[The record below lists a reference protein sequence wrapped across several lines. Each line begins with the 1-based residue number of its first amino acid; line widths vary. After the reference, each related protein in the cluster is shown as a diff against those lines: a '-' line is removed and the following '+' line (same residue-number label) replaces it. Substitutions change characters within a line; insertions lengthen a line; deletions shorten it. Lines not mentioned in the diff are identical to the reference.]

1 MIKRDFWIKK
11 IESAWL
17 DRTLIW
23 LSGVRRVGKTSLC
36 QSLEDV
42 EYYNCELPRV
52 QDALTDPEQFYL
64 NKQGKRIILDEIHV
78 LKNPSIVLKIAAD
91 HFPETKVI
99 ATGSS
104 TLGAQKKFSDTLAGR
119 KNNIVLPS
127 MLIQESALFG
137 NDDLPHR
144 FLFGGLPSFFM
155 RKSLPEEHY
164 AEWFSSYFARD
175 VRVLYTVSS
184 EESFIKFVKLI
195 LAQSGSIFD
204 ATRFSHECEVSRP
217 TIVKYLHIAEQ
228 TYVAKIVR
236 PFSNRS
242 ATEIISAPKV
252 YGFDTGF
259 VCYAKG
265 LEALSDVHY
274 GDLWEHIVL
283 NTIFGMHQ
291 NISIK
296 YWRDKRGHEIDF
308 VLQKNRN
315 IEPIAV
321 ECKWNH
327 RSFSPINLKAFRNR
341 HPKGRNFVVAPD
353 IVEPFDK
360 RYDDLVVTFVTLE
373 QLNNYL

>member
-1 MIKRDFWIKK
+1 MIRRDFWISK

-17 DRTLIW
+17 DRTIIW
-23 LSGVRRVGKTSLC
+23 LSGVRRVGKTLLC

-52 QDALTDPEQFYL
+52 QDLLADPEQFYL
-64 NKQGKRIILDEIHV
+64 KKEGKRIVLDEIHV
-78 LKNPSIVLKIAAD
+78 LKNPSIVLKVAAD

-104 TLGAQKKFSDTLAGR
+104 TLGAQKKFSDTLTGR
-119 KNNIVLPS
+119 KNNIILTP
-127 MLIQESALFG
+127 MLNQESALFG

-144 FLFGGLPSFFM
+144 FLFGGLPSFFL

-164 AEWFSSYFARD
+164 TEWFLSYFARD
-175 VRVLYTVSS
+175 IRVLYTVAN
-184 EESFIKFVKLI
+184 EESFIKFVKLL

-217 TIVKYLHIAEQ
+217 TITKYLHIVEQ

-236 PFSNRS
+236 PFSHHS
-242 ATEIISAPKV
+242 STEIIRAPKI

-259 VCYAKG
+259 ICYAKG
-265 LEALSDVHY
+265 LETLSDVHY

-283 NTIFGMHQ
+283 NTISGMFQ
-291 NISIK
+291 GITVK

-315 IEPIAV
+315 KEPIAV
-321 ECKWNH
+321 ECKWSH
-327 RSFSPINLKAFRNR
+327 RSFSPINLKSFRNK
-341 HPKGRNFVVAPD
+341 HPQGRNFVVAPD
-353 IVEPFDK
+353 VVEPFDK
-360 RYDDLVVTFVTLE
+360 RYDDIVVTFVSLE
-373 QLNNYL
+373 QLVNYL